1 MVECGCSVAPEYLC
15 VLQFHAQGKTKSL
28 SLDSRCLEGRPDRE
42 SLGHMVDL
50 QVSLILEFFVVC
62 RADIYVV

>member
-1 MVECGCSVAPEYLC
+1 MSFSSMPRVRR
-15 VLQFHAQGKTKSL
+15 L